1 MLYQKMEENTTLQRK
16 LDQAQLQQAVMLSQA
31 MHQPQTAYQ
40 QQPLSVLQQLM
51 LAQPSCLPGSGV
63 SKPELLMQQQ
73 RPMVPNFLSKPQF
86 N

>member
-31 MHQPQTAYQ
+31 MQQPQTVYQ

-51 LAQPSCLPGSGV
+51 LAQPSCLPGV
-63 SKPELLMQQQ
+63 PKPELLLQQQ